1 LGQRLVAGEAGKL
14 RALLP
19 ETLEFLLRPYVGE
32 EEAAKEAGEFEEAM
46 SA

>member
-1 LGQRLVAGEAGKL
+1 MAGEAAKL

-32 EEAAKEAGEFEEAM
+32 QEAAQEAGETDEAL